1 MRRDDTEDSLQAA
14 FAAEVLPHLDRI
26 YSAARYLCA
35 DADSASDL
43 VQEVYLRALRFFL
56 QFEAGTNCRAW
67 LLTILHNTF
76 RNQYRDQR
84 HSRGQVDIDDPVTA
98 LEVSAASSSDNDPET
113 LVLSEMLD
121 QEIVQALGELPEEF
135 RSVIVLIDLQEL
147 TYQEGARALGCPI
160 GTVRSRLSRARNTL
174 ELKLAT
180 YARER
185 GYRRKGPV

>member
-14 FAAEVLPHLDRI
+14 FAAEALPHLDRI
-26 YSAARYLCA
+26 YSAALYLCA
-35 DADSASDL
+35 NADSASDL
-43 VQEVYLRALRFFL
+43 VQEVYLRALRFFH

-84 HSRGQVDIDDPVTA
+84 HSRGQVDIDDPQTA
-98 LEVSAASSSDNDPET
+98 LEVSEASSSDNDPET

-121 QEIVQALGELPEEF
+121 QEIVQALVELPEEF

-160 GTVRSRLSRARNTL
+160 GTVRSRLSRARNLL